1 MNSKIMQRWM
11 EMVQF
16 RITEGSDYGWQ
27 CFGYNAYTLSSWD
40 GDQAGTSFNITF
52 DTKDQTVFMIEAH
65 DFSNDRAYRWI
76 SPAHQSQFT
85 QEVSNR
91 SITDE
96 AWEDVRYVDLEVVDD
111 WFEKATAIF
120 NGESYDERVQVPI
133 DFSDEELL
141 RYMKA
146 AHEKDMTFN
155 QFVEEA
161 LRYAID
167 EYHRDPEGMKQRA
180 QEFKRGE

>member
-1 MNSKIMQRWM
+1 M
-11 EMVQF
+11 
-16 RITEGSDYGWQ
+16 
-27 CFGYNAYTLSSWD
+27 
-40 GDQAGTSFNITF
+40 
-52 DTKDQTVFMIEAH
+52 
-65 DFSNDRAYRWI
+65 
-76 SPAHQSQFT
+76 
-85 QEVSNR
+85 
-91 SITDE
+91 
-96 AWEDVRYVDLEVVDD
+96 
-111 WFEKATAIF
+111 
-120 NGESYDERVQVPI
+120 PI
-133 DFSDEELL
+133 NFSDEELL